1 MKTFASGVVGMGLK
15 IRLDTKGIH
24 LIKPGVIGSKDDFY
38 LYGGSLTSSTS
49 LVGIT
54 TINFLHY
61 KLKGFTKE
69 QAKEIEKI
77 FGYGANHQYLELIDC
92 VGIDGQE
99 YEDSPEYKLAIE
111 QLKANWLQKKADQA
125 AKDATEALNAQAL
138 AAEAASNAAKA
149 FNRHQQ
155 AASKAVQSASINAIQ
170 NIATTVQTQGIYLA
184 IDGQQQGPYNLDE
197 LMMLVQQGSVN
208 CETMVWKEGLSTW
221 VPAGQLPELKSLFTA
236 SQMPPVP
243 PTIPSSH

>member
-1 MKTFASGVVGMGLK
+1 MGLK

-77 FGYGANHQYLELIDC
+77 FGYGANHQYLELIDH

-99 YEDSPEYKLAIE
+99 YEDSHEYKLAIE
-111 QLKANWLQKKADQA
+111 KLKADWLQKKADQA
-125 AKDATEALNAQAL
+125 AKDATDALNAQAM

-149 FNRHQQ
+149 YNRHQM
-155 AASKAVQSASINAIQ
+155 AASEAIQSASTSAIQ
-170 NIATTVQTQGIYLA
+170 NAATTILTQSIYLA
-184 IDGQQQGPYNLDE
+184 IDGQQQGPYNFDE
-197 LMMLVQQGSVN
+197 LSLFVQQGSLN
-208 CETMVWKEGLSTW
+208 TDTLVWKDGLSSW
-221 VPAGQLPELKSLFTA
+221 VPAGQLPELKSLFAT
-236 SQMPPVP
+236 QLMPPIP

>member
-1 MKTFASGVVGMGLK
+1 MKTFTSGVVGMGLK

-24 LIKPGVIGSKDDFY
+24 LIRPGVIGTKDDFY

-77 FGYGANHQYLELIDC
+77 FAYGANHQYLELIDH

-99 YEDSPEYKLAIE
+99 YENSNEYRLAIE
-111 QLKANWLQKKADQA
+111 RLKADWLQKKADQA

-138 AAEAASNAAKA
+138 AAEAASNAAMA
-149 FNRHQQ
+149 YNRHQQ
-155 AASKAVQSASINAIQ
+155 AASEAVQSAAVSAVQ
-170 NIATTVQTQGIYLA
+170 NVAATIQTQSIYLA
-184 IDGQQQGPYNLDE
+184 IDGQQQGPYKFDE
-197 LMMLVQQGSVN
+197 LTLLAQQGSLTAT
-208 CETMVWKEGLSTW
+208 TMVWKDGLPSW
-221 VPAGQLPELKSLFTA
+221 VPASQLPELKSLFA
-236 SQMPPVP
+236 DKQMPPIP
-243 PTIPSSH
+243 PAIPSSH